1 MSVTAAI
8 RKMLDK
14 GLTIEQ
20 ALIAAEA
27 FESEPPQLTARQAR
41 NKRYYD
47 NHRRLNASYSD
58 ASDASDVSDDIPP
71 LPLKK
76 KNPPTPP
83 LKKKQP
89 HPPHIRLLVRARAI
103 SNNSGPSIRTRSAS
117 AKRLMRSA
125 APGSV
130 PTSKPSWPVFIATS
144 RKPMTAR
151 GATRQH
157 G

>member
-1 MSVTAAI
+1 VSVTAAI

-47 NHRRLNASYSD
+47 NHRRLNASEQD
-58 ASDASDVSDDIPP
+58 ASDDQDDIPP
-71 LPLKK
+71 SPIKK

-83 LKKKQP
+83 
-89 HPPHIRLLVRARAI
+89 
-103 SNNSGPSIRTRSAS
+103 
-117 AKRLMRSA
+117 
-125 APGSV
+125 
-130 PTSKPSWPVFIATS
+130 
-144 RKPMTAR
+144 
-151 GATRQH
+151 
-157 G
+157 